1 MNHTITH
8 RALAP
13 VDLVIIAVYFLVV
26 FAIGFYFSRK
36 ERTSTEYFLAG
47 RNIGWFAIGASLF
60 VSNISTEHFIGL
72 AGSGATSGLAVGHFE
87 WLACLILL
95 ILGWVF
101 VPFYLRSNVFT
112 MPEFLERRFNRQCAV
127 YLASISI
134 IAYIFTKISVHLYA
148 AAVVLERV
156 VGWSPMTAAVILVIA
171 TGIYTVA
178 GGLAAVIY
186 TDLVQTLILI
196 AGAVILT
203 FIGLDKVGGFAG
215 LRAAVPADYFH
226 MIKPVS
232 HAEFPWTGIFLG
244 APILGIWYWCTD
256 QVIVQRVLSA
266 RDEGHAKAGT
276 IFAGFLKILPV
287 FMLVLPGLIAFALYR
302 DLFQVGPDGRV
313 LNGDIAYPTLIINLL
328 PKGLVGL
335 MIAAL
340 LAALMGAMSS
350 VFNSASTLV
359 TLDFYKKLRPQA
371 NERQLVN
378 FGRIATGAMVL
389 LGLLWV
395 PFIHLISS
403 QLYIYLQ
410 SVQAYISPPIAA
422 CFILGI
428 LWPRLNG
435 SGAIAS
441 RLVGVGL
448 GAIRF
453 VLEIAA
459 KGGHAVS
466 LPLAQWIVQMNFLH
480 YAILMFAICSAVL
493 IGISLMTAAPERRK
507 LAGLTFATV
516 ADKLEV
522 VQVAAASAVSDRAA
536 GVAGDVAL
544 APPAAQPQLA
554 RETGREH
561 RLNLAFTALLIATVV
576 GLWIY
581 FR

>member
-1 MNHTITH
+1 MLLASAVAVTH
-8 RALAP
+8 RTLAP
-13 VDLVIIAVYFLVV
+13 VDLAIIGVYFAIV
-26 FAIGFYFSRK
+26 FGIGFYFSRK
-36 ERTSTEYFLAG
+36 ERTSEDYFLAS
-47 RNIGWFAIGASLF
+47 RDVGWFAIGASLF

-112 MPEFLERRFNRQCAV
+112 MPEFLERRFNRHCAT

-148 AAVVLERV
+148 AAIVLERV
-156 VGWSPMTAAVILVIA
+156 VGWSPLTAAIILVIA
-171 TGIYTVA
+171 TGVYTIA

-203 FIGLDKVGGFAG
+203 IIGMDKIGGFAG

-226 MIKPVS
+226 MIKPAS
-232 HAEFPWTGIFLG
+232 NAEFPWTGIFFG

-266 RDEGHAKAGT
+266 KDEGHAKAGT

-287 FMLVLPGLIAFALYR
+287 FILVLPGLIAFALYPA
-302 DLFQVGPDGRV
+302 LFHLDHGHVT
-313 LNGDIAYPTLIINLL
+313 NGDIAYPTLIVNLL
-328 PKGLVGL
+328 PVGLVGL

-350 VFNSASTLV
+350 VFNSASTMV
-359 TLDFYKKLRPQA
+359 TLDFYKKFRPQA
-371 NERQLVN
+371 TEVQLVF
-378 FGRIATGAMVL
+378 FGRIATGAMVV
-389 LGLLWV
+389 LGILWV
-395 PFIHLISS
+395 PFIHLLSA

-422 CFILGI
+422 CFVFGI

-435 SGAIAS
+435 QGAIS
-441 RLVGVGL
+441 SLLFGFVL
-448 GAIRF
+448 GATRF
-453 VLEIAA
+453 VFEVLD
-459 KGGHAVS
+459 KTRHFTS
-466 LPLAQWIVQMNFLH
+466 PLVRWTVDMNFLH
-480 YAILMFAICSAVL
+480 YAIFMFVLCSAVL
-493 IGISLMTAAPERRK
+493 IGVSLLYPAPAREK
-507 LAGLTFATV
+507 IAGLTFATV
-516 ADKLEV
+516 NQKLQTTELHTV
-522 VQVAAASAVSDRAA
+522 H
-536 GVAGDVAL
+536 
-544 APPAAQPQLA
+544 LA
-554 RETGREH
+554 RETRREH
-561 RLNLAFTALLIATVV
+561 RLNLAFTALLLATVV